1 MLEALWSVEFVS
13 NTGVF
18 GAGVVVFE
26 TGRLFGGDS
35 QYYYVG
41 NYQVKDSKV
50 SATISVNHYSGA
62 PNSVFGARERFS
74 IVVSGDIEDRVMEIY
89 GHLEEEPEMEIA
101 IRLTRR
107 AELP

>member
-1 MLEALWSVEFVS
+1 MLEALWTAEFAS
-13 NTGVF
+13 NLGVF

-35 QYYYVG
+35 QYYYLGTCEVKNDILDADIEVTHFAGQGFSLFG
-41 NYQVKDSKV
+41 NLQKFHLKV
-50 SATISVNHYSGA
+50 SGKLQEPVMDVNGYLKENQNLKIH
-62 PNSVFGARERFS
+62 
-74 IVVSGDIEDRVMEIY
+74 
-89 GHLEEEPEMEIA
+89 